1 MQRSLGTSGVRA
13 GTLTIPTMVKKVAFC
28 LDSGYHINFKKN
40 MSDPFEPYMNPEG
53 SRTGRTHYNNSIS
66 PRSRSFAVPLRTNH
80 IMMSA
85 YAAISMECYNLP
97 MFNNEFLK

>member
-1 MQRSLGTSGVRA
+1 MRT
-13 GTLTIPTMVKKVAFC
+13 GTLTIPMMVKKVAFY
-28 LDSGYHINFKKN
+28 LDSGYHINLKKNN

-66 PRSRSFAVPLRTNH
+66 PRSQCFAVSLRTNQ
-80 IMMSA
+80 IKMSE